1 MRKRARDCVDFVASA
16 GILFGN
22 CGSRTVAELLLLA
35 ESWTSY
41 GRRRGS
47 NSEKWR
53 RPAEQQYDAMRTS
66 ILGVPSPRLH
76 CVSLVLLDLEIYA
89 RLYVRKLWREFTKE
103 ITLCDSDETFTPSR
117 DAAASEFRD
126 QDGGSQDFHRLCA
139 KEKKTL

>member
-1 MRKRARDCVDFVASA
+1 MERTERAELFLAGGIDPEEADLAQSSIVDRKMRKRARDCVDFVASA

-53 RPAEQQYDAMRTS
+53 RPAEQQYDAARTS

-89 RLYVRKLWREFTKE
+89 RLYVRKLWREFTK
-103 ITLCDSDETFTPSR
+103 
-117 DAAASEFRD
+117 
-126 QDGGSQDFHRLCA
+126 
-139 KEKKTL
+139 